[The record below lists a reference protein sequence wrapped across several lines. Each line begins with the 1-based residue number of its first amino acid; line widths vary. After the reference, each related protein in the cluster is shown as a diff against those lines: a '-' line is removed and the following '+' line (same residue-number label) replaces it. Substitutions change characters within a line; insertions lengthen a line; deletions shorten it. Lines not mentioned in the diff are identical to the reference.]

1 MKKSGNSLFQ
11 LRFNVRGMVCFVDDD
26 ENYLKAMQSAYK
38 GDRPATT
45 FRIPAEAAKRLVD
58 DNTRLVDMERE
69 LACIFAEES
78 LAQRIRRLY
87 AWLMDTRRHDCIEV
101 CFCDYAMP
109 ALSGTKLLSKIPR
122 SRVRRVLLTG
132 MADSQEAVL
141 AMNAGHI
148 DAFLP
153 KNDPHLARQIQTY
166 ANHGPILQVD
176 GLWRELPSDV
186 RLLIEQ
192 PAVSAK
198 LWAYLEAL
206 DVDEHIMLPMPLG
219 FLCRTKSGKGLWVQL
234 EVLETQAGAV
244 EILRDQGFSNG
255 DVLPILQGQKT
266 ACLEVLPALH
276 ASTEE
281 LQKWS
286 DIHLINHE
294 PWLGLAVF
302 ELPIPVAAECPQA

>member
-1 MKKSGNSLFQ
+1 M
-11 LRFNVRGMVCFVDDD
+11 
-26 ENYLKAMQSAYK
+26 
-38 GDRPATT
+38 
-45 FRIPAEAAKRLVD
+45 
-58 DNTRLVDMERE
+58 
-69 LACIFAEES
+69 
-78 LAQRIRRLY
+78 
-87 AWLMDTRRHDCIEV
+87 
-101 CFCDYAMP
+101 
-109 ALSGTKLLSKIPR
+109 
-122 SRVRRVLLTG
+122 
-132 MADSQEAVL
+132 
-141 AMNAGHI
+141 
-148 DAFLP
+148 
-153 KNDPHLARQIQTY
+153 
-166 ANHGPILQVD
+166 
-176 GLWRELPSDV
+176 

-244 EILRDQGFSNG
+244 EILRDQGFSTG
-255 DVLPILQGQKT
+255 DVLPILHGQKT

-302 ELPIPVAAECPQA
+302 ELPRPVAAECPQS